1 MYDIAVYG
9 IACLVL
15 LLLGYKVDKVMGA
28 LGSIMFFAFPFI
40 FGEQLELGT
49 METAMI
55 ALAGIVMMFVYV
67 DRRH

>member
-9 IACLVL
+9 IACLTL
-15 LLLGYKVDKVMGA
+15 LVLGYKVDKVLGA
-28 LGSIMFFAFPFI
+28 LGGVMFLAFPFI
-40 FGEQLELGT
+40 FGEVLELGT
-49 METAMI
+49 LETAML